1 MDKLKKVNIW
11 RFVEGLNIDLKRKQ
25 LIGKLIEEIIDAS
38 IEGIPAAD
46 SNNIGGIKTGY
57 TQTGK
62 NYPVAL
68 DENKKAYVNVPW
80 TDTNTTYE
88 VMTGA
93 TASAA
98 GRAGLVPAPAAGKQ
112 GQYLRG
118 DGQWLTPPNTTYSQA
133 TADKL
138 GLVKIGYT
146 ANGKN
151 YPVVLDEN
159 GKMYVAVP
167 WTDTNTTYEVMTG
180 ATASAAGRAGL
191 VPAPAAGKQG
201 QYLRGDGQWLTPPNT
216 TYSQATADKLGLVKI
231 GYTANGKNYPVV
243 LDENGKMY
251 VAVPWTDTKYTL
263 PAATS
268 AALGGVKQG
277 AAVEAVADDAD
288 AATIAVKVN
297 ELITSLKAAG
307 VIA

>member
-1 MDKLKKVNIW
+1 MDKLKKINIW
-11 RFVEGLNIDLKRKQ
+11 RFVEGLGLDLKRKQ
-25 LIGKLIEEIIDAS
+25 LIGKLIEEIVDAS
-38 IEGIPAAD
+38 IKGIPAA
-46 SNNIGGIKTGY
+46 SNDNVGGIKIGY
-57 TQTGK
+57 IQNEK

-68 DENKKAYVNVPW
+68 DGNNKAYVNVPW

-98 GRAGLVPAPAAGKQ
+98 GQAGLVPAPAAGKQ

-138 GLVKIGYT
+138 GLVKIGYI
-146 ANGKN
+146 ANSKN
-151 YPVVLDEN
+151 YPVVLDKN

-167 WTDTNTTYEVMTG
+167 WTDTNTTYNVVT
-180 ATASAAGRAGL
+180 TSDNGL
-191 VPAPAAGKQG
+191 MSKEDKVKLNGIAENA
-201 QYLRGDGQWLTPPNT
+201 NN
-216 TYSQATADKLGLVKI
+216 YS
-231 GYTANGKNYPVV
+231 
-243 LDENGKMY
+243 
-251 VAVPWTDTKYTL
+251 L

-268 AALGGVKQG
+268 AAIGGVKQG
-277 AAVEAVADDAD
+277 AAVAAVAADAD
-288 AATIAVKVN
+288 AATIAGKVN

>member
-11 RFVEGLNIDLKRKQ
+11 RFVEGLGLDLKRKQ
-25 LIGKLIEEIIDAS
+25 LIGKLIEEIVDNFAD
-38 IEGIPAAD
+38 GVPAA
-46 SNNIGGIKTGY
+46 SNDNVGGIKIGY
-57 TQTGK
+57 IQNEK

-68 DENKKAYVNVPW
+68 DGNNKAYVNVPW

-98 GRAGLVPAPAAGKQ
+98 GQAGLVPAPAAGKQ

-151 YPVVLDEN
+151 YPILLD
-159 GKMYVAVP
+159 
-167 WTDTNTTYEVMTG
+167 TG
-180 ATASAAGRAGL
+180 
-191 VPAPAAGKQG
+191 
-201 QYLRGDGQWLTPPNT
+201 
-216 TYSQATADKLGLVKI
+216 
-231 GYTANGKNYPVV
+231 
-243 LDENGKMY
+243 GKMY

-277 AAVEAVADDAD
+277 AAVADAAADAD
-288 AATIAVKVN
+288 AAALATKIN
-297 ELITSLKAAG
+297 ELIASLKAAG

>member
-11 RFVEGLNIDLKRKQ
+11 RFVEGLGLDLKRKQ
-25 LIGKLIEEIIDAS
+25 LIGKLIEEIVDAS
-38 IEGIPAAD
+38 IKGMPAAD

-57 TQTGK
+57 TQNGK
-62 NYPVAL
+62 NYPVVL

-80 TDTNTTYE
+80 TDTDTTYE

-93 TASAA
+93 TAAA
-98 GRAGLVPAPAAGKQ
+98 NGKAGLVPAPAAGKQ

-146 ANGKN
+146 ATGKN
-151 YPVVLDEN
+151 YPIL
-159 GKMYVAVP
+159 
-167 WTDTNTTYEVMTG
+167 
-180 ATASAAGRAGL
+180 
-191 VPAPAAGKQG
+191 
-201 QYLRGDGQWLTPPNT
+201 
-216 TYSQATADKLGLVKI
+216 
-231 GYTANGKNYPVV
+231 

-268 AALGGVKQG
+268 TALGGVKQG
-277 AAVEAVADDAD
+277 AAVAAVAADAD
-288 AATIAVKVN
+288 ATTIAGKVN

>member
-11 RFVEGLNIDLKRKQ
+11 RFVEGLGLDLKRKQ
-25 LIGKLIEEIIDAS
+25 LIGKLIEEIVDAS
-38 IEGIPAAD
+38 IKGIPAA
-46 SNNIGGIKTGY
+46 SNDNVGGIKIGY
-57 TQTGK
+57 IQNEK

-68 DENKKAYVNVPW
+68 DGNNKAYVNVPW
-80 TDTNTTYE
+80 SDTNTTYE

-98 GRAGLVPAPAAGKQ
+98 GQAGLVPAPAAGKQ

-138 GLVKIGYT
+138 GLVKIGYI
-146 ANGKN
+146 ANSKN

-167 WTDTNTTYEVMTG
+167 WTDTNTTYNVVT
-180 ATASAAGRAGL
+180 TSDNGL
-191 VPAPAAGKQG
+191 MSKEDKVKLNGIEENA
-201 QYLRGDGQWLTPPNT
+201 NN
-216 TYSQATADKLGLVKI
+216 YS
-231 GYTANGKNYPVV
+231 
-243 LDENGKMY
+243 
-251 VAVPWTDTKYTL
+251 L

-268 AALGGVKQG
+268 AAIGGVKQG
-277 AAVEAVADDAD
+277 AAVAAVAADAD
-288 AATIAVKVN
+288 AATIAGKVN

>member
-11 RFVEGLNIDLKRKQ
+11 RFVEGLGLDLKRKQ
-25 LIGKLIEEIIDAS
+25 LIGKLIEEIVDAS
-38 IEGIPAAD
+38 IKGIPAA
-46 SNNIGGIKTGY
+46 SNDNVGGIKIGY
-57 TQTGK
+57 IQNEK

-68 DENKKAYVNVPW
+68 DGNNKAYVNVPW
-80 TDTNTTYE
+80 SDTNTTYE

-98 GRAGLVPAPAAGKQ
+98 GQAGLVPAPAAGKQ

-138 GLVKIGYT
+138 GLVKIGYI
-146 ANGKN
+146 ANSKN

-167 WTDTNTTYEVMTG
+167 WTDTNTTYNVV
-180 ATASAAGRAGL
+180 TASDNGL
-191 VPAPAAGKQG
+191 MSKEDKVKLNGIAENA
-201 QYLRGDGQWLTPPNT
+201 NN
-216 TYSQATADKLGLVKI
+216 YS
-231 GYTANGKNYPVV
+231 
-243 LDENGKMY
+243 
-251 VAVPWTDTKYTL
+251 L

-268 AALGGVKQG
+268 AAIGGVKQG
-277 AAVEAVADDAD
+277 AAVAAVAVDAD
-288 AATIAVKVN
+288 AATIAAKVN
-297 ELITSLKAAG
+297 ELIASLKAAG

>member
-11 RFVEGLNIDLKRKQ
+11 RFVEGLGLDLKRKQ
-25 LIGKLIEEIIDAS
+25 LIGKLIEEIVDAS

-57 TQTGK
+57 AQNGK

-80 TDTNTTYE
+80 SDTNTTYE

-98 GRAGLVPAPAAGKQ
+98 GQAGLVPAPAAGKQ

-118 DGQWLTPPNTTYSQA
+118 DGQWITPPNTTYSQA
-133 TADKL
+133 TAYKL

-151 YPVVLDEN
+151 YPILLD
-159 GKMYVAVP
+159 
-167 WTDTNTTYEVMTG
+167 TD
-180 ATASAAGRAGL
+180 
-191 VPAPAAGKQG
+191 
-201 QYLRGDGQWLTPPNT
+201 
-216 TYSQATADKLGLVKI
+216 
-231 GYTANGKNYPVV
+231 
-243 LDENGKMY
+243 GKMY

-268 AALGGVKQG
+268 TALGGVKQG
-277 AAVEAVADDAD
+277 AAVAAVAADAD
-288 AATIAVKVN
+288 AATIAGKVN

>member
-11 RFVEGLNIDLKRKQ
+11 RFVEGLGLDLKRKQ
-25 LIGKLIEEIIDAS
+25 LIGKLIEEIVDTS
-38 IEGIPAAD
+38 IKGIPAAD

-57 TQTGK
+57 TQSGK
-62 NYPVAL
+62 NYPILL

-80 TDTNTTYE
+80 TDTDTTYK

-98 GRAGLVPAPAAGKQ
+98 GQAGLVPAPAAGKQ

-151 YPVVLDEN
+151 YPILLD
-159 GKMYVAVP
+159 
-167 WTDTNTTYEVMTG
+167 TD
-180 ATASAAGRAGL
+180 
-191 VPAPAAGKQG
+191 
-201 QYLRGDGQWLTPPNT
+201 
-216 TYSQATADKLGLVKI
+216 
-231 GYTANGKNYPVV
+231 
-243 LDENGKMY
+243 GKMY

-277 AAVEAVADDAD
+277 AAVADAAADAD
-288 AATIAVKVN
+288 AAALATKIN
-297 ELITSLKAAG
+297 ELIASLKAAG

>member
-25 LIGKLIEEIIDAS
+25 LIGKLIEEIVDAS
-38 IEGIPAAD
+38 IEGMPAAD

-57 TQTGK
+57 AQSGK
-62 NYPVAL
+62 NYPVSL

-80 TDTNTTYE
+80 SDTNTTYE

-98 GRAGLVPAPAAGKQ
+98 GQAGLVPAPAAGKQ

-146 ANGKN
+146 ATGKN
-151 YPVVLDEN
+151 YPVL
-159 GKMYVAVP
+159 
-167 WTDTNTTYEVMTG
+167 
-180 ATASAAGRAGL
+180 
-191 VPAPAAGKQG
+191 
-201 QYLRGDGQWLTPPNT
+201 
-216 TYSQATADKLGLVKI
+216 
-231 GYTANGKNYPVV
+231 

-277 AAVEAVADDAD
+277 AAVAAVAADAD
-288 AATIAVKVN
+288 AATIAAKVN
-297 ELITSLKAAG
+297 EIIANLKAAG

>member
-11 RFVEGLNIDLKRKQ
+11 RFVEGLGLDLKRKQ
-25 LIGKLIEEIIDAS
+25 LIGKLIEEIVDTS
-38 IEGIPAAD
+38 IKGIPAAD

-57 TQTGK
+57 TQSGK
-62 NYPVAL
+62 NYPVSL

-80 TDTNTTYE
+80 SDTNTTYK

-98 GRAGLVPAPAAGKQ
+98 GQAGLVPAPAAGKQ

-138 GLVKIGYT
+138 GLVKIGYI
-146 ANGKN
+146 ANSKN

-167 WTDTNTTYEVMTG
+167 WTDTNTTYNVVT
-180 ATASAAGRAGL
+180 TSNNGL
-191 VPAPAAGKQG
+191 MSKEDKVKLNGIEENA
-201 QYLRGDGQWLTPPNT
+201 NN
-216 TYSQATADKLGLVKI
+216 YS
-231 GYTANGKNYPVV
+231 
-243 LDENGKMY
+243 
-251 VAVPWTDTKYTL
+251 L

-268 AALGGVKQG
+268 AAIGGVKQG
-277 AAVEAVADDAD
+277 AAVAAVAADAD
-288 AATIAVKVN
+288 AATIAGKVN

>member
-1 MDKLKKVNIW
+1 MDKLKKINIW
-11 RFVEGLNIDLKRKQ
+11 RFVEGLGLDLKRKQ
-25 LIGKLIEEIIDAS
+25 LIGKLIEEIVDAS
-38 IEGIPAAD
+38 IKGIPAA
-46 SNNIGGIKTGY
+46 SNDNVGGIKIGY
-57 TQTGK
+57 IQNEK

-68 DENKKAYVNVPW
+68 DGNNKAYVNVPW
-80 TDTNTTYE
+80 SDTNTTYE

-98 GRAGLVPAPAAGKQ
+98 GQAGLVPAPAAGKQ

-138 GLVKIGYT
+138 GLVKIGYI
-146 ANGKN
+146 ANSKN

-167 WTDTNTTYEVMTG
+167 WTDTNTTYNVVT
-180 ATASAAGRAGL
+180 TSDNGL
-191 VPAPAAGKQG
+191 MSKEDKVKLNGIAENA
-201 QYLRGDGQWLTPPNT
+201 NN
-216 TYSQATADKLGLVKI
+216 YS
-231 GYTANGKNYPVV
+231 
-243 LDENGKMY
+243 
-251 VAVPWTDTKYTL
+251 L

-268 AALGGVKQG
+268 AAIGGVKQG
-277 AAVEAVADDAD
+277 AAVADAAADAD
-288 AATIAVKVN
+288 AAALATKIN
-297 ELITSLKAAG
+297 ELIASLKAAG

>member
-11 RFVEGLNIDLKRKQ
+11 RFVEGLGLDLKRKQ
-25 LIGKLIEEIIDAS
+25 LIGKLIEEIVDAS
-38 IEGIPAAD
+38 IKGIPAAD

-57 TQTGK
+57 AQNGK
-62 NYPVAL
+62 NYPVVL

-80 TDTNTTYE
+80 SDTNTTYK

-98 GRAGLVPAPAAGKQ
+98 GQSGLVPAPAAGKQ

-151 YPVVLDEN
+151 YPILLD
-159 GKMYVAVP
+159 
-167 WTDTNTTYEVMTG
+167 
-180 ATASAAGRAGL
+180 
-191 VPAPAAGKQG
+191 
-201 QYLRGDGQWLTPPNT
+201 
-216 TYSQATADKLGLVKI
+216 AD
-231 GYTANGKNYPVV
+231 
-243 LDENGKMY
+243 GKMY

-277 AAVEAVADDAD
+277 AAVAAVAVDAD
-288 AATIAVKVN
+288 AATIAAKVN
-297 ELITSLKAAG
+297 ELIASLKAAG

>member
-11 RFVEGLNIDLKRKQ
+11 RFVEGLGLDLKRKQ
-25 LIGKLIEEIIDAS
+25 LIGKLIEEIVDAS
-38 IEGIPAAD
+38 IKGIPAA
-46 SNNIGGIKTGY
+46 SNDNVGGIKIGY
-57 TQTGK
+57 IQNEK

-80 TDTNTTYE
+80 SDTNTTYE

-98 GRAGLVPAPAAGKQ
+98 GQAGLVPAPAAGKQ

-138 GLVKIGYT
+138 GLVKIGYI
-146 ANGKN
+146 ANSKN

-167 WTDTNTTYEVMTG
+167 WTDTNTTYNVV
-180 ATASAAGRAGL
+180 TASDNGL
-191 VPAPAAGKQG
+191 MSKEDKVKLNGIAENA
-201 QYLRGDGQWLTPPNT
+201 NN
-216 TYSQATADKLGLVKI
+216 YS
-231 GYTANGKNYPVV
+231 
-243 LDENGKMY
+243 
-251 VAVPWTDTKYTL
+251 L

-268 AALGGVKQG
+268 AAIGGVKQG
-277 AAVEAVADDAD
+277 AAVAAVAVDAD
-288 AATIAVKVN
+288 AATIAAKVN
-297 ELITSLKAAG
+297 ELIASLKAAG
-307 VIA
+307 IIA

>member
-25 LIGKLIEEIIDAS
+25 LIGKLIEEIVEAS

-57 TQTGK
+57 TQSGK
-62 NYPVAL
+62 NYPVSL

-98 GRAGLVPAPAAGKQ
+98 GQAGLVPAPAAGKQ

-118 DGQWLTPPNTTYSQA
+118 DGQW
-133 TADKL
+133 
-138 GLVKIGYT
+138 V
-146 ANGKN
+146 
-151 YPVVLDEN
+151 
-159 GKMYVAVP
+159 
-167 WTDTNTTYEVMTG
+167 
-180 ATASAAGRAGL
+180 
-191 VPAPAAGKQG
+191 
-201 QYLRGDGQWLTPPNT
+201 TPPNT

-251 VAVPWTDTKYTL
+251 VAVPWTDTKYAL

-277 AAVEAVADDAD
+277 AAVAAVAADAD
-288 AATIAVKVN
+288 AATIAAKVN
-297 ELITSLKAAG
+297 ELIASLKAAG

>member
-11 RFVEGLNIDLKRKQ
+11 RFVEGLGLDLKRKQ
-25 LIGKLIEEIIDAS
+25 LIGKLIEEIVDTS
-38 IEGIPAAD
+38 IKGIPAAD

-57 TQTGK
+57 TQSGK
-62 NYPVAL
+62 NYPVSL

-80 TDTNTTYE
+80 SDTNTTYK

-98 GRAGLVPAPAAGKQ
+98 GQAGLVPAPAAGKQ

-138 GLVKIGYT
+138 GLVKIGYI
-146 ANGKN
+146 ANSKN

-167 WTDTNTTYEVMTG
+167 WTDTNTTYNVVT
-180 ATASAAGRAGL
+180 TSDNGL
-191 VPAPAAGKQG
+191 MSKEDKVKLNGIKENA
-201 QYLRGDGQWLTPPNT
+201 NN
-216 TYSQATADKLGLVKI
+216 YS
-231 GYTANGKNYPVV
+231 
-243 LDENGKMY
+243 
-251 VAVPWTDTKYTL
+251 L

-268 AALGGVKQG
+268 AAIGGVKQG
-277 AAVEAVADDAD
+277 AAVAAVAADAD
-288 AATIAVKVN
+288 AATIAGKVN

>member
-11 RFVEGLNIDLKRKQ
+11 RFVEGLGLDLKRKQ
-25 LIGKLIEEIIDAS
+25 LIGKLIEEIVDAS
-38 IEGIPAAD
+38 IEGVPAA
-46 SNNIGGIKTGY
+46 SNDNIGGIKTGY

-80 TDTNTTYE
+80 SDTNTTYK

-98 GRAGLVPAPAAGKQ
+98 GQAGLVPAPAAGKQ

-138 GLVKIGYT
+138 GLVKIGYI
-146 ANGKN
+146 ANSKN

-167 WTDTNTTYEVMTG
+167 WTDTNTTYNVV
-180 ATASAAGRAGL
+180 TASDNGL
-191 VPAPAAGKQG
+191 MSKEDKVKLNGIAENA
-201 QYLRGDGQWLTPPNT
+201 NN
-216 TYSQATADKLGLVKI
+216 YS
-231 GYTANGKNYPVV
+231 
-243 LDENGKMY
+243 
-251 VAVPWTDTKYTL
+251 L

-268 AALGGVKQG
+268 AAIGGVKQG
-277 AAVEAVADDAD
+277 AAVAAVAVDAD
-288 AATIAVKVN
+288 AATIAAKVN
-297 ELITSLKAAG
+297 ELIASLKAAG

>member
-11 RFVEGLNIDLKRKQ
+11 RFVEGLGLDLKRKQ
-25 LIGKLIEEIIDAS
+25 LIGKLIEEIVDTS
-38 IEGIPAAD
+38 IKGIPAAD

-57 TQTGK
+57 TQSGK
-62 NYPVAL
+62 NYPVSL

-80 TDTNTTYE
+80 SDTNTTYE

-98 GRAGLVPAPAAGKQ
+98 GQAGLVPAPAAGKQ

-138 GLVKIGYT
+138 GLVKIGYI
-146 ANGKN
+146 ANSKN

-167 WTDTNTTYEVMTG
+167 WTDTNTTYNVVT
-180 ATASAAGRAGL
+180 TSDNGL
-191 VPAPAAGKQG
+191 MSKEDKVKLNGIEENA
-201 QYLRGDGQWLTPPNT
+201 NN
-216 TYSQATADKLGLVKI
+216 YS
-231 GYTANGKNYPVV
+231 
-243 LDENGKMY
+243 
-251 VAVPWTDTKYTL
+251 L

-268 AALGGVKQG
+268 AAIGGVKQG
-277 AAVEAVADDAD
+277 AAVAAVAADAD
-288 AATIAVKVN
+288 AATIAGKVN
-297 ELITSLKAAG
+297 ELITNLKAAG

>member
-11 RFVEGLNIDLKRKQ
+11 RFVEGLGLDLKRKQ
-25 LIGKLIEEIIDAS
+25 LIGKLIEEIVDTS
-38 IEGIPAAD
+38 IKGIPAA
-46 SNNIGGIKTGY
+46 SNDNVGGIKIGY
-57 TQTGK
+57 IQNEK

-68 DENKKAYVNVPW
+68 DGNNKAYVNVPW
-80 TDTNTTYE
+80 SDTNTTYE

-93 TASAA
+93 TDSAA
-98 GRAGLVPAPAAGKQ
+98 GQAGLVPAPAAGKQ

-167 WTDTNTTYEVMTG
+167 WTDTNTTYNVVT
-180 ATASAAGRAGL
+180 TFDNGL
-191 VPAPAAGKQG
+191 MSKEDKVKLNGIAENA
-201 QYLRGDGQWLTPPNT
+201 NN
-216 TYSQATADKLGLVKI
+216 YS
-231 GYTANGKNYPVV
+231 
-243 LDENGKMY
+243 
-251 VAVPWTDTKYTL
+251 L

-268 AALGGVKQG
+268 AAIGGVKQG
-277 AAVEAVADDAD
+277 AAVTAVAADAD
-288 AATIAVKVN
+288 AATIAEKVN

>member
-11 RFVEGLNIDLKRKQ
+11 RFVEGLGLDLKRKQ
-25 LIGKLIEEIIDAS
+25 LIGKLIEEIVDNFAD
-38 IEGIPAAD
+38 GVPAA
-46 SNNIGGIKTGY
+46 SNDNIGGIKTGY
-57 TQTGK
+57 TQNGK
-62 NYPVAL
+62 NYPVTL

-80 TDTNTTYE
+80 TDTDTTYK

-93 TASAA
+93 TSTTN
-98 GRAGLVPAPAAGKQ
+98 GKAGLVPGAAAGQ
-112 GQYLRG
+112 QTRYLRA
-118 DGQWLTPPNTTYSQA
+118 DGQWMTPPNQTYSKA
-133 TADKL
+133 TADAL

-151 YPVVLDEN
+151 YPILLDAD

-167 WTDTNTTYEVMTG
+167 WT
-180 ATASAAGRAGL
+180 
-191 VPAPAAGKQG
+191 
-201 QYLRGDGQWLTPPNT
+201 NT
-216 TYSQATADKLGLVKI
+216 TYSVVT
-231 GYTANGKNYPVV
+231 TSANGLMSKEDKTKLNGIAENANNYS
-243 LDENGKMY
+243 
-251 VAVPWTDTKYTL
+251 L

-277 AAVEAVADDAD
+277 AAVAAVTADAD
-288 AATIAVKVN
+288 AATIAEKVN

>member
-25 LIGKLIEEIIDAS
+25 LIGKLIEEIVDAS
-38 IEGIPAAD
+38 IKGIPAA
-46 SNNIGGIKTGY
+46 SNDNVGGIKIGY
-57 TQTGK
+57 IQNEK

-68 DENKKAYVNVPW
+68 DGNNKAYVNVPW
-80 TDTNTTYE
+80 SDTNTTYE

-98 GRAGLVPAPAAGKQ
+98 GQAGLVPAPAAGKQ

-151 YPVVLDEN
+151 YPILLD
-159 GKMYVAVP
+159 
-167 WTDTNTTYEVMTG
+167 
-180 ATASAAGRAGL
+180 
-191 VPAPAAGKQG
+191 
-201 QYLRGDGQWLTPPNT
+201 
-216 TYSQATADKLGLVKI
+216 AD
-231 GYTANGKNYPVV
+231 
-243 LDENGKMY
+243 GKMY

-277 AAVEAVADDAD
+277 AAVAAVAADAD
-288 AATIAVKVN
+288 AATIAGKVN

>member
-11 RFVEGLNIDLKRKQ
+11 RFVEGLGLDLKRKQ
-25 LIGKLIEEIIDAS
+25 LIGKLIEEIVDAS
-38 IEGIPAAD
+38 IKGIPAA
-46 SNNIGGIKTGY
+46 SNDNVGGIKIGY
-57 TQTGK
+57 IQNEK

-68 DENKKAYVNVPW
+68 DGNNKAYVNVPW
-80 TDTNTTYE
+80 SDTNTTYE

-98 GRAGLVPAPAAGKQ
+98 GQAGLVPAPAAGKQ
-112 GQYLRG
+112 GRYLRG

-138 GLVKIGYT
+138 GLVKIGYI
-146 ANGKN
+146 ANSKN

-167 WTDTNTTYEVMTG
+167 WTDTNTTYNVV
-180 ATASAAGRAGL
+180 TASDNGL
-191 VPAPAAGKQG
+191 MSKEDKVKLNGIAENA
-201 QYLRGDGQWLTPPNT
+201 NN
-216 TYSQATADKLGLVKI
+216 YS
-231 GYTANGKNYPVV
+231 
-243 LDENGKMY
+243 
-251 VAVPWTDTKYTL
+251 L

-268 AALGGVKQG
+268 AAIGGVKQG
-277 AAVEAVADDAD
+277 AAVAAVAVDAD
-288 AATIAVKVN
+288 AATIAAKVN
-297 ELITSLKAAG
+297 ELIASLKAAG